1 MSLREKFDKKNATLA
16 KTKLESGYSWEE
28 LSKKEQKLFQKYYPN
43 SNMNFQHA
51 HVYQVQRVALVLS
64 RRSAW
69 CDRITVFAR
78 YIGP

>member
-43 SNMNFQHA
+43 SNMNF
-51 HVYQVQRVALVLS
+51 
-64 RRSAW
+64 
-69 CDRITVFAR
+69 
-78 YIGP
+78 